1 MSTTPLPGGFL
12 PPPFPSP
19 SPSVSSPR
27 PTTTLP
33 HPRSTPLRAGS
44 NREETTRRWVE
55 NALLKVS
62 RRYVKKFQPEEMR
75 GADGGGVGR
84 GYERMGEVCGDLGEV
99 VDVLW
104 RSGTPSLQI
113 PYLFNIALAVSTYLP
128 SFPAAPG
135 ATFGLLRKM
144 DHALASLLA
153 GRDVGSGEVLPGLE
167 EEGSGMSRT
176 DMVRCKSIVE
186 QTRVVVVEVMGRE
199 GEVEDESVD
208 AGTGT
213 EDEMTDGGDTQMGWD
228 EEEEDESALH
238 DMDVAKVYENTIV
251 RLDEALN
258 RGTAYDVGAS
268 G

>member
-1 MSTTPLPGGFL
+1 
-12 PPPFPSP
+12 
-19 SPSVSSPR
+19 
-27 PTTTLP
+27 
-33 HPRSTPLRAGS
+33 
-44 NREETTRRWVE
+44 
-55 NALLKVS
+55 
-62 RRYVKKFQPEEMR
+62 YVKKFQPEEMR
-75 GADGGGVGR
+75 GDGAGR
-84 GYERMGEVCGDLGEV
+84 GYERMGDVCGDLGEV

-144 DHALASLLA
+144 DHALASLLV
-153 GRDVGSGEVLPGLE
+153 GKDVGTGEALPGLE

-199 GEVEDESVD
+199 GEVEDEGGL
-208 AGTGT
+208 AAET
-213 EDEMTDGGDTQMGWD
+213 EDDMTDGGDAQMDWD
-228 EEEEDESALH
+228 EDEDESALH

>member
-1 MSTTPLPGGFL
+1 MSTPLPGGFL
-12 PPPFPSP
+12 PTPLSPTPSTP
-19 SPSVSSPR
+19 SISSPH
-27 PTTTLP
+27 TNSALP
-33 HPRSTPLRAGS
+33 HPRPRPLRPGS
-44 NREETTRRWVE
+44 GREETTRRWVE

-75 GADGGGVGR
+75 EGTR
-84 GYERMGEVCGDLGEV
+84 GYERMGDVCRDLGEV

-113 PYLFNIALAVSTYLP
+113 PYLFNIALAISSYLP
-128 SFPAAPG
+128 AFPAAPG

-144 DHALASLLA
+144 DHALASLLV
-153 GRDVGSGEVLPGLE
+153 GKDVASGETLPGLE

-199 GEVEDESVD
+199 GEVEDEGSM
-208 AGTGT
+208 ATET
-213 EDEMTDGGDTQMGWD
+213 EDDATDGGDTQMGWD
-228 EEEEDESALH
+228 EDESELH
-238 DMDVAKVYENTIV
+238 NMDVAKVYENTIV